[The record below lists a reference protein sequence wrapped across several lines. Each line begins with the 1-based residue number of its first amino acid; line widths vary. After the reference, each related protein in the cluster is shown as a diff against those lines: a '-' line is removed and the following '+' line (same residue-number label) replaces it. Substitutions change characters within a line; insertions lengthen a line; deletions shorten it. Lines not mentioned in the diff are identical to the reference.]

1 MKASVYNGLYNPN
14 ATLSD
19 ISASCNSGNCTWPLY
34 SSLAICASTADV
46 STSLKSSCST
56 PESNNCNYSL
66 PSGGSLAGNEDF
78 MSIITTDD
86 NTSTSI
92 AFIYTTP
99 IIDFFTFF
107 ISNRTAQPL
116 LLESALHLCVQ
127 QYNTSVVNGKTQ
139 TKEQMSWKQLNM
151 SQDYV
156 VQVPNDPA
164 RYVMG
169 YYSFNTL
176 NAFLKNI
183 FQGRYQIK
191 GDNPIYGS
199 DAIEVLVDTLLVE
212 PYDEAAM
219 LLFLQGLATS
229 MTNT

>member
-1 MKASVYNGLYNPN
+1 
-14 ATLSD
+14 
-19 ISASCNSGNCTWPLY
+19 
-34 SSLAICASTADV
+34 
-46 STSLKSSCST
+46 
-56 PESNNCNYSL
+56 
-66 PSGGSLAGNEDF
+66 
-78 MSIITTDD
+78 
-86 NTSTSI
+86 
-92 AFIYTTP
+92 
-99 IIDFFTFF
+99 
-107 ISNRTAQPL
+107 
-116 LLESALHLCVQ
+116 
-127 QYNTSVVNGKTQ
+127 
-139 TKEQMSWKQLNM
+139 M